1 MSLASELVSS
11 VIQLLVF
18 AFIPFVVYVAGRKTV
33 KGFLRDLGFHPAER
47 RSWQLMWIALA
58 AVCVIHPVHYLIP
71 GIPEVMNSEASLN
84 GKVRAAGFSVEM
96 VLVVIVVSWIKTA
109 LAEEILFRGFLAK
122 RLIRRWGFVAGNT
135 VQAAVFGVIH
145 GALLMLLS
153 EIPIPLPALAAV
165 VLFPAAAGYVL
176 GWIKEKQGN
185 GSILPGFVAH
195 GLGNNVTLLM
205 VMFGWA

>member
-1 MSLASELVSS
+1 MSLVTELISS
-11 VIQLLVF
+11 VLQLLVF
-18 AFIPFVVYVAGRKTV
+18 AFLPFIVHLAGSKTA
-33 KGFLRDLGFHPAER
+33 KGFLRDLGFHRAER
-47 RSWQLMWIALA
+47 RTWRLMWIALA
-58 AVCVIHPVHYLIP
+58 AIFAIHPIHYLIP
-71 GIPEVMNSEASLN
+71 GVPEVMNSEASLN
-84 GKVRAAGFSVEM
+84 GKVRAAGFSFEM

-135 VQAAVFGVIH
+135 VQAAVFGVVH

-153 EIPIPLPALAAV
+153 EHPIPLPALAAV
-165 VLFPAAAGYVL
+165 VLFPGAAGYLL

-185 GSILPGFVAH
+185 GSILPGYVAH
-195 GLGNNVTLLM
+195 ALGNNVTLLM